1 MLKEKIMA
9 SANENEMNVQQAANG
24 EIFTQEAIQQEVKE
38 GGEAVNPVVETIAP
52 ESLPDPA
59 NDNGETPKTP
69 DDEAAVP
76 EYQTP
81 EVIID
86 IDGISAATGTPTKD
100 LIPMF
105 SGSQAVEIPM
115 EIGTLKNFITVQDGV
130 AKTAATLSKNMCLP
144 PEQRSLFLEKA
155 QLFAGLSLKG
165 QAQLGN
171 AIRQI
176 RTQKGY
182 RSDLK
187 KGKVDFDEVL
197 AETRTKTDILKEDY
211 NLGKGEAR
219 DLARLTNE
227 LVDEEIAYA
236 IAHHDIPSRRH
247 ALRLLNR
254 PKTLTSEEKAELDTE
269 DAAKKSKFKGI
280 EMERSTLEH
289 DPTENKRWVKEDV
302 PYCSLF
308 SCIGSG
314 ELYLAQHGFV
324 CKVACE
330 CSPERAAYFLAQYPG
345 VDMVSD
351 DFTKNIDVLV
361 KKFKDNDCQLLLASP
376 CCQPYCPMHGKDN
389 VKDPAVSYFVYVI
402 LFIEK
407 ANPKWVMIENAKEFL
422 SFNIKLIE
430 NWNDLPQEVIDEV
443 KKYDTI
449 GDYLKAK
456 LEAFGYET
464 TFVIEDGSFYGTAQ
478 ARVRSIT
485 LASKTG
491 KWLFPKRDKYAM
503 PTFEAIGHLPS
514 IEPGEVSPIPYHTPE
529 PLVAD
534 DEIKTKHLMD
544 CIAHIPEGGSA
555 CDNPEEF
562 QLSDFGF
569 FERKASRN
577 FWGRPSS
584 TIDGGCGSCLST
596 RTLHPGRDIGN
607 GLRSDCRPYTLKEI
621 FLLNGLGDDYKVP
634 VGFEDKKN
642 FIYKVMGEIMLPR
655 FLERIIET
663 LPLTDDMK
671 PDQE

>member
-1 MLKEKIMA
+1 MRKNIMA
-9 SANENEMNVQQAANG
+9 VANENKMNVKQSVNG
-24 EIFTQEAIQQEVKE
+24 DIFTQEDTKVIEAEFVEIGDSIVKSMVPE
-38 GGEAVNPVVETIAP
+38 IPPEA
-52 ESLPDPA
+52 A
-59 NDNGETPKTP
+59 NDNLEAPKTP
-69 DDEAAVP
+69 DEDAKEVEFIP
-76 EYQTP
+76 P
-81 EVIID
+81 EVVID
-86 IDGISAATGTPTKD
+86 LESIAVATGKSTKE
-100 LIPMF
+100 LVPMF
-105 SGSQAVEIPM
+105 SGPRAVEIPM
-115 EIGTLKNFITVQDGV
+115 EISSLKNFITVQEGV
-130 AKTAATLSKNMCLP
+130 AKTAAALSKNMCLP

-155 QLFAGLSLKG
+155 QLFAGLALKG

-236 IAHHDIPSRRH
+236 IAHHDIPSRSH

-254 PKTLTSEEKAELDTE
+254 PKTLTPEEKAELDTE

-314 ELYLAQHGFV
+314 ERYLAQHGFV

-361 KKFKDNDCQLLLASP
+361 KKFQDNKCRLLLASP

-389 VKDPAVSYFVYVI
+389 VNDPAVSYFVYVI

-430 NWNDLPQEVIDEV
+430 NWNDLPQDAIDEV

-534 DEIKTKHLMD
+534 DEIRTKHLMD

-562 QLSDFGF
+562 QISGFGF
-569 FERKASRN
+569 FPSKVSRN

-584 TIDGGCGSCLST
+584 TIDGGCGSYLST

-607 GLRSDCRPYTLKEI
+607 GLRSDCRPYTLKEL
-621 FLLNGLGDDYKVP
+621 FLLNGLGDNYKVP

-663 LPLTDDMK
+663 LPLPDDMK
-671 PDQE
+671 PELE

>member
-1 MLKEKIMA
+1 MTQNIMA
-9 SANENEMNVQQAANG
+9 VANENKMNIKQSVNG
-24 EIFTQEAIQQEVKE
+24 DIFTQEDTKVIEAEFVEVRDSITKTMDPDTIP
-38 GGEAVNPVVETIAP
+38 EA
-52 ESLPDPA
+52 A
-59 NDNGETPKTP
+59 NDNLEAPKTP
-69 DDEAAVP
+69 DEDAKEVEFIP
-76 EYQTP
+76 P
-81 EVIID
+81 EVVID
-86 IDGISAATGTPTKD
+86 LESIAVATGKSTKE
-100 LIPMF
+100 LVPMF
-105 SGSQAVEIPM
+105 SGPRAVEIPM
-115 EIGTLKNFITVQDGV
+115 EISSLKNFITVQEGV
-130 AKTAATLSKNMCLP
+130 AKTAAALSKNMCLP

-155 QLFAGLSLKG
+155 QLFAGLALKG

-236 IAHHDIPSRRH
+236 SAHHDIPSRSH

-314 ELYLAQHGFV
+314 ERYLAQHGFV

-351 DFTKNIDVLV
+351 DFTKNIDMLV

-430 NWNDLPQEVIDEV
+430 NWNDLPQDAIDEV

-514 IEPGEVSPIPYHTPE
+514 IEPGEVSPIPYQTPE
-529 PLVAD
+529 LLVAN
-534 DEIKTKHLMD
+534 DEAKNKHLMD

-562 QLSDFGF
+562 QISGFGF
-569 FERKASRN
+569 FPSKVSRN

-584 TIDGGCGSCLST
+584 TIDGGCGSYLST

-607 GLRSDCRPYTLKEI
+607 GLRSDCRPYTLKEL
-621 FLLNGLGDDYKVP
+621 FLLNGLGDDYTVP
-634 VGFEDKKN
+634 EAFKDKKA
-642 FIYKVMGEIMLPR
+642 FIYEVMGEIMLPR

-663 LPLTDDMK
+663 LPLPDDMK
-671 PDQE
+671 PEQE

>member
-1 MLKEKIMA
+1 MTQNIMA
-9 SANENEMNVQQAANG
+9 VANENKMNVKQSVNG
-24 EIFTQEAIQQEVKE
+24 DIFTQEDTKVIEAEFVEVRASITKTMDPDTIP
-38 GGEAVNPVVETIAP
+38 EA
-52 ESLPDPA
+52 A
-59 NDNGETPKTP
+59 NDNLEAPKTP
-69 DDEAAVP
+69 DEDAKEVEFIP
-76 EYQTP
+76 P

-86 IDGISAATGTPTKD
+86 LESIAVATGKSTKE
-100 LIPMF
+100 LVPMF
-105 SGSQAVEIPM
+105 SGPRAVEIPM
-115 EIGTLKNFITVQDGV
+115 EIGSLKNFITVQDGI
-130 AKTAATLSKNMCLP
+130 AKTAITLSKNMCLP
-144 PEQRSLFLEKA
+144 AEQRSLFLEKA
-155 QLFAGLSLKG
+155 QLFAGLALKG

-197 AETRTKTDILKEDY
+197 AEVRTKTQILKDDY

-227 LVDEEIAYA
+227 VVDEEIDYA
-236 IAHHDIPSRRH
+236 IAHHDIPSRSH
-247 ALRLLNR
+247 ALRLLNK
-254 PKTLTSEEKAELDTE
+254 PKDLTSEEKNEYNPE
-269 DAAKKSKFKGI
+269 EERKKSKFKDI
-280 EMERSTLEH
+280 ETNRSTLEH

-314 ELYLAQHGFV
+314 ERYLEQHGFV

-330 CSPERAAYFLAQYPG
+330 CEPARADYFLAQYPG
-345 VDMVSD
+345 VDMVKG
-351 DFTKNIDVLV
+351 DFTENIDVLV
-361 KKFKDNDCQLLLASP
+361 KKFKDNNCQLLLASP
-376 CCQPYCPMHGKDN
+376 SCQPYCPMHAKDN
-389 VKDPAVSYFVYVI
+389 VDDPAISYFVYVI
-402 LFIEK
+402 QFIEK
-407 ANPKWVMIENAKEFL
+407 ADPKWVMIENAKEFL
-422 SFNIKLIE
+422 GFNIKLIQ
-430 NWNDLPQEVIDEV
+430 NWNNLPKEVVDEV
-443 KKYDTI
+443 KKYKTI

-456 LEAFGYET
+456 FEAFGYET
-464 TFVIEDGSFYGTAQ
+464 TFVIENGSFYGTAQ

-503 PTFEAIGHLPS
+503 PTFEVIGHLPS
-514 IEPGEVSPIPYHTPE
+514 IEPGEVSLIPYHTPE

-534 DEIKTKHLMD
+534 DEIKNKHLMD

-562 QLSDFGF
+562 QLSGFAF
-569 FERKASRN
+569 FESKASRN
-577 FWGRPSS
+577 FWGKPTS
-584 TIDGGCGSCLST
+584 TIDGGCGGYLNT

-621 FLLNGLGDDYKVP
+621 FLLNGLGDDYTVP
-634 VGFEDKKN
+634 EAFKDKKA
-642 FIYKVMGEIMLPR
+642 FIYEVMGEIMLPR

-663 LPLTDDMK
+663 LPLPDDMK
-671 PDQE
+671 PELE

>member
-1 MLKEKIMA
+1 MVKKIMA

-38 GGEAVNPVVETIAP
+38 GGEAVNPVVENVAS

-115 EIGTLKNFITVQDGV
+115 EISTLKNFITVQDGV
-130 AKTAATLSKNMCLP
+130 AKTAAALSKNMCLP
-144 PEQRSLFLEKA
+144 SEQRLLFLEKA
-155 QLFAGLSLKG
+155 QLFAGLALKG

-171 AIRQI
+171 AFRQI

-236 IAHHDIPSRRH
+236 IAHHDILSRSH

-254 PKTLTSEEKAELDTE
+254 PKTLTPEEKAELDTE

-314 ELYLAQHGFV
+314 ERYLAQHGFV

-351 DFTKNIDVLV
+351 DFTKNINVLV
-361 KKFKDNDCQLLLASP
+361 KKFKDNKCQLLLASP

-514 IEPGEVSPIPYHTPE
+514 IEPGEVSQIPYHTPE

-562 QLSDFGF
+562 QLSGFGF

-663 LPLTDDMK
+663 LPLMDDMK
-671 PDQE
+671 PNQE

>member
-1 MLKEKIMA
+1 MTKGKIMA

-24 EIFTQEAIQQEVKE
+24 EAFTQAEVQLENLK
-38 GGEAVNPVVETIAP
+38 GGKVVSPVVENVVL
-52 ESLPDPA
+52 ESITDPA
-59 NDNGETPKTP
+59 NDNAKPPKTP
-69 DDEAAVP
+69 DDEAVVP
-76 EYQTP
+76 EFQTP
-81 EVIID
+81 EVVID
-86 IDGISAATGTPTKD
+86 IEGISAKTGVATKD

-105 SGSQAVEIPM
+105 SGDQAVAIPLD
-115 EIGTLKNFITVQDGV
+115 IGELRSFITVQDGIASTAV
-130 AKTAATLSKNMCLP
+130 ALSKNICLP
-144 PEQRSLFLEKA
+144 AEQRKLFLEKA
-155 QLFAGLSLKG
+155 QLFAGLALKG

-187 KGKVDFDEVL
+187 KGRVNFDEAI
-197 AETRTKTDILKEDY
+197 AEVRTKTDILKEDY

-219 DLARLTNE
+219 DLARLTDE
-227 LVDEEIAYA
+227 LVNEEIGYA
-236 IAHHDIPSRRH
+236 IEHHDIPSRKH
-247 ALRLLNR
+247 ALQLLNK
-254 PKTLTSEEKAELDTE
+254 PKDLTAEEKDEQDTE
-269 DAAKKSKFKGI
+269 AATKKCKFKGI
-280 EMERSTLEH
+280 EAIRSILEH
-289 DPTENKRWVKEDV
+289 DSTPNKRWVKEDLF
-302 PYCSLF
+302 YCSLF

-314 ELYLAQHGFV
+314 ERYLAQHGFV

-330 CSPERAAYFLAQYPG
+330 CEPDRADYFLAQYPG
-345 VDMVSD
+345 VDMIKD

-361 KKFKDNDCQLLLASP
+361 EKFKKYKCKLLLASP

-389 VKDPAVSYFVYVI
+389 VNDPAVSYFVYVI
-402 LFIEK
+402 QFIEK
-407 ANPKWVMIENAKEFL
+407 ANPQWVMIENAKEFL
-422 SFNIKLIE
+422 GFNIKLIQ
-430 NWNDLPQEVIDEV
+430 NWNDLPQEIIDEV

-514 IEPGEVSPIPYHTPE
+514 IEPGEVSPIPYQTPE
-529 PLVAD
+529 LLVAN
-534 DEIKTKHLMD
+534 DEVKNKHLMD

-562 QLSDFGF
+562 QISGFGF
-569 FERKASRN
+569 FESKASRN

-584 TIDGGCGSCLST
+584 TIDGGCGGYLNT

-607 GLRSDCRPYTLKEI
+607 GLRSDCRPYTLKEL

-634 VGFEDKKN
+634 AGFEDKKN
-642 FIYKVMGEIMLPR
+642 FLYKVMGEIMLPR

-671 PDQE
+671 PNQE